1 MKFALGLIITCFCFA
16 GWCALFYRA
25 GKEYGRVEGYDKAME
40 DIKKATIKAAKQS
53 LKL

>member
-1 MKFALGLIITCFCFA
+1 MMKFALVLIITCFCFA

-40 DIKKATIKAAKQS
+40 DIKKATES
-53 LKL
+53 R